1 MRDEMDDASPSAPG
15 RGPSPRRFGGA
26 LLGLLH
32 GHLALFGEEL
42 KEQRSLSLQLLVLT
56 GLGLVFGLLLLIG
69 LSAALVIGF
78 WDSHRLTVIIAL
90 CAFYGVGLL
99 ACLFALL
106 HRLRTAPAP
115 FSASLEELA
124 RDREQLLP

>member
-1 MRDEMDDASPSAPG
+1 MDDAPPTTPG
-15 RGPSPRRFGGA
+15 RGPSPRRFGAA

-42 KEQRSLSLQLLVLT
+42 KEQRSLSLQLLVLA
-56 GLGLVFGLLLLIG
+56 GLSLVFGLLLLIG
-69 LSAALVIGF
+69 LSAALLIGF
-78 WDSHRLTVIIAL
+78 WESHRVGVIIAL
-90 CAFYGVGLL
+90 CAFYGLGLL
-99 ACLFALL
+99 ASLVGLL
-106 HRLRTAPAP
+106 HRLHNAPPP